1 MSRSDISSRKN
12 LYSTLL
18 LLAYAVSGT
27 CNTILAKCID
37 TTVALERRFYHPF
50 IQVCFTYLGESICFA
65 LLILISKQDS
75 GRGQEADPTTYPVV
89 GIQAN
94 LLILLIPTALDYL
107 STTLNYLSLSMT
119 SPSSY
124 QMLRGSLIVF
134 ASMLSV
140 GFLGRSLNWREWL
153 GIALVASG
161 TVLVGL
167 SDSFSVNTLDT
178 VKDVNRITSGD
189 LIVVISQTMKAVQL
203 TLEESFM
210 RKYDFSP
217 LVLTSTEGIFG
228 LALSAI
234 VIVAAYF
241 IRVPQYMT
249 GDPEQRLENIKDAFY
264 QAVDQSALFG
274 LILCFILSSAVSGMT
289 SAAITKRFGTTTRV
303 ICDSSRAFG
312 VSFNLHRRTS
322 RLRTNT
328 EQVFDYNTQQFYSE
342 QAVSWSWQLS
352 SSRIG
357 GSYLLQLN
365 DIIFLVTVPLLQKKQ
380 KCKIRSVDKTKELKE
395 DLLQC
400 GAFDQRLFK
409 EGSRNDLEQYPDW
422 LSASNR
428 LLHT

>member
-1 MSRSDISSRKN
+1 MQ
-12 LYSTLL
+12 
-18 LLAYAVSGT
+18 
-27 CNTILAKCID
+27 CID

-312 VSFNLHRRTS
+312 VWITS
-322 RLRTNT
+322 ILLRW
-328 EQVFDYNTQQFYSE
+328 QVFTP
-342 QAVSWSWQLS
+342 
-352 SSRIG
+352 
-357 GSYLLQLN
+357 LQLLG
-365 DIIFLVTVPLLQKKQ
+365 FGVLLLGALCYCGINFVQISKSLLSANQIKKQ